1 MTIWVLSTYLNRQIL
16 KAEMAKP
23 CFWGLLTYWGVP
35 MSALHHLLQLTEGG
49 CHFDIVVP
57 VATNHALRSHVVE
70 EGDGGVP
77 ER

>member
-1 MTIWVLSTYLNRQIL
+1 
-16 KAEMAKP
+16 MAKP

-35 MSALHHLLQLTEGG
+35 MSALHHLLQLTEGD

-70 EGDGGVP
+70 EAMVEFLSGKRSWRNP
-77 ER
+77 LSRLT